1 MSGGHF
7 GYAQYRIADIYNEI
21 EDYLDG
27 HPLDE
32 CDVESYIEDCWLDDD
47 EKEYIRKHHHTIPNR
62 YGYSEEALYEM
73 HKCVEL
79 LKKAEVYAQRIDW
92 LLSGDDS
99 EESFLRRLRDDLKDL
114 HDNNKQ

>member
-7 GYAQYRIADIYNEI
+7 NYAQYRIADIRYEI

-27 HPLDE
+27 HPLDG
-32 CDVESYIEDCWLDDD
+32 CDVESYIKDHWLDDD
-47 EKEYIRKHHHTIPNR
+47 GKEYIRKHHHTIPNQ
-62 YGYSEEALYEM
+62 YEFSGETLYEM

-79 LKKAEVYAQRIDW
+79 LKKAEVYVQRIDW

-99 EESFLRRLRDDLKDL
+99 EETFLRRLRAVLKDL